1 MYLDIIIQSNINTLK
16 QLETDDMNKAI
27 QVLREN
33 QHFNKW
39 FIEAT
44 AEAIEKASEKAR
56 AEERKKFNEELIKM
70 QAELIKKQSEEHVKL
85 IEAARKLKQL
95 GLNNESIVETTGL
108 HLNEVECL
116 K

>member
-1 MYLDIIIQSNINTLK
+1 
-16 QLETDDMNKAI
+16 
-27 QVLREN
+27 LREN

-56 AEERKKFNEELIKM
+56 AEEY
-70 QAELIKKQSEEHVKL
+70 VKL

-108 HLNEVECL
+108 HRKEVECL